1 MQPNPLPFSEGD
13 LQPSSDSRVLEISD
27 VVRVVP
33 NKRWVCRG
41 VWDEREVYA
50 KIFCGQDAMRY
61 ALRDKAGT
69 EALDKAQIKTP
80 ALLFFSELKVSG
92 NYVLIYSAIDNSKNA
107 EQVWHTL
114 SDESRYCFAQGL
126 VSAVAEHHQAGLLQT
141 DLYLKNFLVQ
151 GDTIYTIDGDGIRP
165 LSKVFGDR
173 QRLGNIAML
182 FSKMDVLDSV
192 WIEQL
197 YRHYCYQ
204 AGVLFSA
211 SDLLRVQYLTQKKR
225 HQVASSY
232 ADKKVFR
239 QCTDVSVTQDYFHFV
254 AVAVDFKVKSN
265 ALMSL
270 DQLLI
275 NVELNLKNGN
285 TCTVG
290 KAVIANQQV
299 IIKRYNIKSFW
310 HGLERAFRPTR
321 AAKSWANAYRLIISN
336 IATAK
341 PLALVEE
348 RFGRLRRRAYY
359 LSENLD
365 APDTQQFFAQSTSY
379 DEKNVA
385 AHNLAKLFYKLYL
398 LKFSHGDF
406 KATNVKLVNL
416 APVLIDLDSMQA
428 HFGRWFSDWRFE
440 RAHIRDLKRFMENW
454 SNNEEIT
461 SLLKQAILREY
472 VANPS
477 LVGILIRAG
486 IA

>member
-1 MQPNPLPFSEGD
+1 MQLHTLPFSERD
-13 LQPSSDSRVLEISD
+13 IQPTSDSRVLEISD

-41 VWDEREVYA
+41 TWDGREVYA

-61 ALRDKAGT
+61 ALRDKSGA
-69 EALDKAQIKTP
+69 EALDRAQIKTP
-80 ALLFFSELKVSG
+80 ALLLFSELKIPG
-92 NYVLIYSAIDNSKNA
+92 NYVLIYSAIDSSKNA

-114 SDESRYCFAQGL
+114 NDESRYRLAQGL
-126 VSAVAEHHQAGLLQT
+126 VSTVAQHHQTGLLQT

-151 GDTIYTIDGDGIRP
+151 GDTIYSIDGDGIRC
-165 LSKVFGDR
+165 LSQVSAKW
-173 QRLGNIAML
+173 QKLKNLAAL
-182 FSKMDVLDSV
+182 FSNMDVLDNHWV
-192 WIEQL
+192 VELYEQ
-197 YRHYCYQ
+197 YCSQ
-204 AGVLFSA
+204 LGIPKSQVNKIA
-211 SDLLRVQYLTQKKR
+211 SLTEKIR
-225 HQVASSY
+225 HQVERAY
-232 ADKKVFR
+232 AEKKVFR
-239 QCTDVSVTQDYFHFV
+239 NCTDVMVMKSFRRFE
-254 AVAVDFKVKSN
+254 AVSSQSAITSKDM
-265 ALMSL
+265 LSL
-270 DQLLI
+270 DTFLTDFQH
-275 NVELNLKNGN
+275 NLKNGN

-348 RFGRLRRRAYY
+348 RFGCLRRRAYY
-359 LSENLD
+359 LSEYVD
-365 APDTQQFFAQSTSY
+365 APDAQQFFAQSTSY

-416 APVLIDLDSMQA
+416 VPVLIDLDSMQA
-428 HFGRWFSDWRFE
+428 HFGHWFSDWHFE

-454 SNNEEIT
+454 SNNGEIT

-472 VANPS
+472 GANPS